1 MLRLIRCVP
10 TAANKLQP
18 TDAGT
23 GDTDGGGAIG
33 ARAGSRRL
41 WAMLGARQRV
51 RLPTARCGALQVLPV
66 LLAAGLLAP
75 RAVHGGVEE
84 LIQAA
89 RDEDTGAVASLAA
102 MGADLDERHPTNGV
116 TALFVASL
124 HGKAAVVA
132 ELLKAGANADAL
144 TSANKSSL
152 GAAAHNG
159 HTDVLQLLLAAGAE
173 VDLPGVA
180 GETALCAAARSG
192 AAASI
197 AVLAAAG
204 ANVRLKG
211 DNGQTPLHLAAS
223 AGHLEAAEALLDGG
237 AFVNAVDAGEY
248 TPLHMAAGFG
258 HDAVV
263 HALVKAGAEVTL
275 RSQTGLTALHLAAA
289 TNGGSKTTVEALLAA
304 GADLNQRCEQ

>member
-1 MLRLIRCVP
+1 VLR
-10 TAANKLQP
+10 
-18 TDAGT
+18 
-23 GDTDGGGAIG
+23 
-33 ARAGSRRL
+33 
-41 WAMLGARQRV
+41 
-51 RLPTARCGALQVLPV
+51 VLPV

-75 RAVHGGVEE
+75 TPVHGGVEE

-89 RDEDTGAVASLAA
+89 RDGDTGAVASLAA
-102 MGADLDERHPTNGV
+102 TGADLDERHPTDGV

-159 HTDVLQLLLAAGAE
+159 HTGVLQLLLDAGAE

-197 AVLAAAG
+197 TLLAAAG

-211 DNGQTPLHLAAS
+211 DNGQTALHLAAS
-223 AGHLEAAEALLDGG
+223 AGHAEAAEALLDGG

-248 TPLHMAAGFG
+248 TPLHMAAGFGESTALSPLPLILSYKSEKSLCGAG

-289 TNGGSKTTVEALLAA
+289 TNGGSKTSVEALLAS
-304 GADLNQRCEQ
+304 GADLNQRCGQCSTSQLQLVVASLACAASHHLSIDCAQG